1 MRIVIQ
7 RVSKASVSI
16 SGRIISE
23 IETGLLVFLGIEN
36 VDNDSDIEYLAQK
49 LVNLRIFNDET
60 GVMNLSVMDVNGEIL
75 VVSQFTLHARTR
87 KGNRPSYIDAA
98 KPDISIPIYEKFC
111 KALEV
116 LQKKPVK
123 TGEFGA
129 NMQVALINDGP
140 VTIWI
145 DSKQSI

>member
-7 RVSKASVSI
+7 RVLKASVSI

-49 LVNLRIFNDET
+49 LVNLRIFNDEN